1 MNIYLCGQKFF
12 AAEVFTALHK
22 DGHNI
27 VGVSSPADNGRG
39 EPDRLRAVAEAQGVK
54 WMKSGL
60 LNADT
65 MPPDVDLIVCAHSH
79 DFIVEATRNR
89 AKYGAIGYHPSLLP
103 LHRGKDAITWTIRMG
118 DKVAGGSVYWLNDVM
133 DGGPIAAQ
141 EHVFV
146 LPGDTPEELWRRD
159 LAPLGIKLLQQACKD
174 ISEGRIIKLVQNES
188 IATVEP
194 SIKKAAPAAAEAGK
208 AGEAKA

>member
-118 DKVAGGSVYWLNDVM
+118 DKVAGGSVFWFFVVLV
-133 DGGPIAAQ
+133 GGLFVVLVL
-141 EHVFV
+141 VFV
-146 LPGDTPEELWRRD
+146 LSGVL
-159 LAPLGIKLLQQACKD
+159 
-174 ISEGRIIKLVQNES
+174 
-188 IATVEP
+188 
-194 SIKKAAPAAAEAGK
+194 
-208 AGEAKA
+208 